1 MKELRWIALILAVL
15 VILMGVQTFMLYR
28 QNEAL
33 NTALA
38 QAQTDIAAMRDSL
51 SEFSEIFQALRD
63 LWQELAEKGGLLK
76 WLNSH

>member
-38 QAQTDIAAMRDSL
+38 QAQTDIAAIQDSL
-51 SEFSEIFQALRD
+51 SEFREIFQALRA

>member
-1 MKELRWIALILAVL
+1 MKELRWIALILAAL
-15 VILMGVQTFMLYR
+15 VILMGVQTFILFR

-33 NTALA
+33 NAALA

>member
-38 QAQTDIAAMRDSL
+38 QAQTNIAAIQDSL
-51 SEFSEIFQALRD
+51 SEFREIFQALRA

>member
-1 MKELRWIALILAVL
+1 
-15 VILMGVQTFMLYR
+15 MGVQTFMLYR

-38 QAQTDIAAMRDSL
+38 QAQTNIAAIQDSL
-51 SEFSEIFQALRD
+51 SEFREIFQALRA

>member
-1 MKELRWIALILAVL
+1 MKELRWIALILAAL

-33 NTALA
+33 NAALA
-38 QAQTDIAAMRDSL
+38 QAQTDIAAMQDSL

>member
-51 SEFSEIFQALRD
+51 NEFSEIFQALRD

>member
-1 MKELRWIALILAVL
+1 MKELRWIALILAAL
-15 VILMGVQTFMLYR
+15 VILMGVQTFILYR

-33 NTALA
+33 NAALA
-38 QAQTDIAAMRDSL
+38 QAQTDIAAMRGSL

-76 WLNSH
+76 WLNLH